1 MGIFMLDGL
10 HMPHH
15 IYAHPLKLSTELP
28 LRLVK

>member
-1 MGIFMLDGL
+1 L